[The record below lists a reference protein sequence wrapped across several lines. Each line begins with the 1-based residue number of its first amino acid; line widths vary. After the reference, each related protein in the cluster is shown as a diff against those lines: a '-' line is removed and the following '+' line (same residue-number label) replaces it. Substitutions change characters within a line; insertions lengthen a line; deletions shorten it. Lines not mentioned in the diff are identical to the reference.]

1 MRFSPFDFDVATSP
15 EEQEAAVLRFR
26 EPFPKPATPPQGPAP
41 AGSGATRLRGG
52 DDTVEHDH
60 SAR

>member
-26 EPFPKPATPPQGPAP
+26 KPLPEPATLPQGPAP
-41 AGSGATRLRGG
+41 AGSGITRLRG

-60 SAR
+60 STR

>member
-15 EEQEAAVLRFR
+15 EEQEAAALRFR
-26 EPFPKPATPPQGPAP
+26 EPLPPKPATSPQGPAP
-41 AGSGATRLRGG
+41 TGSGATRLRG
-52 DDTVEHDH
+52 DDTAEHDH